1 MKNFKIHQYETTFIK
16 IYLNK
21 NIDIFVYIQIYF
33 AVFQPPPSS
42 PSHPNF
48 PLSPPRSPLRAPLP
62 AHPYQPPTPTPSIQ
76 VLLIVPP
83 ALPPSLTLPHPLA
96 VTPPITFQYRVNLDV
111 YHRYAVSGQYNYVLP
126 TIPSLLQT
134 LAMILQSQV
143 PMLKVVWTRQLRY
156 IFVRPG

>member
-1 MKNFKIHQYETTFIK
+1 MKQHLSKYILIK
-16 IYLNK
+16 ILIYLF
-21 NIDIFVYIQIYF
+21 ISRYILRYSS
-33 AVFQPPPSS
+33 PPSS

-48 PLSPPRSPLRAPLP
+48 PLSPPRSPLQAPLP

-96 VTPPITFQYRVNLDV
+96 VTPPITFQYRVNLDL

>member
-1 MKNFKIHQYETTFIK
+1 MKQYLSKYILRNIL
-16 IYLNK
+16 IYLF
-21 NIDIFVYIQIYF
+21 ISRYILRYSS
-33 AVFQPPPSS
+33 PPSS
-42 PSHPNF
+42 PSHPKF
-48 PLSPPRSPLRAPLP
+48 PLSPPQIPSPSPP
-62 AHPYQPPTPTPSIQ
+62 SSPPYQPPTPTPSIQ

-143 PMLKVVWTRQLRY
+143 PMLKVVQTRQLRY
-156 IFVRPG
+156 IFVTPG